1 MGPFKDRRP
10 RNPFPPERI
19 GRAAYFIPLRFF
31 SKRNHVKSDFT
42 GVKMSLS
49 FARAESD

>member
-10 RNPFPPERI
+10 RNPFLSERI
-19 GRAAYFIPLRFF
+19 GKAVYFIPLRFF

-42 GVKMSLS
+42 GVKKSS
-49 FARAESD
+49 GFARAESD